1 MTEPYD
7 EPGIVNHDRNAEL
20 AVLSCAMNSRVARE
34 EAKKHITSKDF
45 YRPEHQVVWDAM
57 STLDRNG
64 EVVDAGSLLT
74 ALSSRQEASLLPTL
88 LTWPV
93 APEAVAQHARAVR
106 AWGTKRRLYDEA
118 LRVQQRA
125 LNPTFEAETIAAET
139 VTRFTQVRDSG
150 ITEDVQ
156 SITLGELLADTDDDP
171 DWLIPG
177 LLERR
182 DRLILT
188 GEEGLGKS
196 HLLRQFA
203 IMAAAGLHPLD
214 DLTHI
219 KPIRSMI
226 IDCENSESQV
236 RRKARGIAAHAGY
249 HGKGDPNLVNLLCSP
264 RIDIT
269 RDRDLARIHYEL
281 DACQPELVVIG
292 PLYRLTSKAIQ
303 SDDEAAPLLAAL
315 DTIRDRGCALL
326 MEAHAGHAQG
336 KHGQRELRPRGSSA
350 LLGWPEFGYG
360 MRSIGA
366 EGYADL
372 VPWRGDRDARAFP
385 DRLKHDREHIRWV
398 PVDAM
403 PIGQEW
409 SA

>member
-7 EPGIVNHDRNAEL
+7 EPVIINHDRNAEL
-20 AVLSCAMNSRVARE
+20 AVLSISLDSSVARD
-34 EAKKHITSKDF
+34 EAKKTLTGKDF
-45 YRPEHQVVWDAM
+45 YVPAHEVIWDAM
-57 STLDRNG
+57 CALDRKG
-64 EVVDAGSLLT
+64 EYVDPSRLMS
-74 ALSSRQEASLLPTL
+74 ALSGKAEARILPTL
-88 LTWPV
+88 LGYP
-93 APEAVAQHARAVR
+93 AVAASIADHARTVR

-118 LRVQQRA
+118 LRIQQHA
-125 LNPTFEAETIAAET
+125 LSPAAEAETFAAEC
-139 VTRFTQVRDSG
+139 VTRLAQVRDSG

-156 SITLGELLADTDDDP
+156 SITLGELLETKDDEP

-196 HLLRQFA
+196 YLLRQFA
-203 IMAAAGLHPLD
+203 IMAAAGLHPFD
-214 DLTHI
+214 DLQHI
-219 KPIRSMI
+219 RPVKVMV

-236 RRKARGIAAHAGY
+236 RRMARGITAHAGY
-249 HGKGDPNLVNLLCSP
+249 HGKGDPHMVNLLCSP

-281 DACQPELVVIG
+281 DACQPEMVVIG
-292 PLYRLTSKAIQ
+292 PLYRLTNKAIQ

-326 MEAHAGHAQG
+326 LEAHAGHAVG
-336 KHGQRELRPRGSSA
+336 KGGQRELRPRGSSA

-360 MRSIGA
+360 MRSVA
-366 EGYADL
+366 SGYADL
-372 VPWRGDRDARAFP
+372 VAWRGDRQARDFP
-385 DRLKHDREHIRWV
+385 DRLKHDREHIRWLPVEAV
-398 PVDAM
+398 PIA
-403 PIGQEW
+403 QEW
-409 SA
+409 A